1 MTALTNN
8 TIARHIITCCIL
20 IASTLSANAEKDG
33 KTLTYATPEQCGFA
47 SELEATIDSIVK
59 SSIMSRAFPGCQIIV
74 AKDGKLAIDKAYGT
88 LDYSPG
94 AKAVNRSTLYDIA
107 SMTKAIATVSGL
119 MIAYDKGLFQ
129 LGDTV
134 STLLP
139 RLSDTDKKDLTVR
152 DFLFHETGIPATINT
167 YALMVDST
175 TFSGKLLQFRYMPP
189 YTVKL
194 DKDVF
199 GHRDARLRSDIIHTT
214 RSQDYNIE
222 YAKGLFGGKQMVEL
236 TNEAIYNRQTGDKK
250 YIYSCLNFCI
260 LKDME
265 EELTGQPHA
274 RWLQKH
280 VFQPIGARHT
290 MFRPTD
296 HNIDTSNIAPT
307 EKDRF
312 MRRQILKGFV
322 HDEIAACLGGI
333 AGNAGLFSTA
343 EDIAKICQTWLN
355 GGIYNGK
362 RVFDESTVELF
373 TTETSD
379 LSGRGLG
386 FDKPSRIKQMKEI
399 GMPVSSYGHTGF
411 TGTCF
416 WVDPENKIIIVILT
430 NRIHPSRDNP
440 AWDRTN
446 PRNAIIKAV
455 YNALTKPTR
464 SSLHE
469 NQIDSSDKETKS

>member
-1 MTALTNN
+1 MTNN
-8 TIARHIITCCIL
+8 AITRFIITCCIL
-20 IASTLSANAEKDG
+20 IASALSANAEKAG
-33 KTLTYATPEQCGFA
+33 KTLTHATPEQCGFA
-47 SELEATIDSIVK
+47 SGLEATIDSIVK
-59 SSIMSRAFPGCQIIV
+59 SCIANRAFPGCQIIV
-74 AKDGKLAIDKAYGT
+74 AKDGRLAIDKAYGS
-88 LDYSPG
+88 LDYSSG

-119 MIAYDKGLFQ
+119 MVAYDHGLFQ
-129 LGDTV
+129 LDDTV

-139 RLSDTDKKDLTVR
+139 RLSDPDKKNLTVR
-152 DFLFHETGIPATINT
+152 DFLFHETGIPAIVNT

-175 TFSGKLLQFRYMPP
+175 TFSGKLLQFKFSPP
-189 YTVKL
+189 YTVKI
-194 DKDVF
+194 DKKVY

-214 RSQDYNIE
+214 RSKGYEIE

-236 TNEAIYNRQTGDKK
+236 TKDAIYNRKTGEKK
-250 YIYSCLNFCI
+250 YIYGCLNFCI
-260 LKDME
+260 LKDLE
-265 EELTGQPHA
+265 EKLTGQPHD

-280 VFQPIGARHT
+280 VFRPIGARHT

-296 HNIDTSNIAPT
+296 HNIDTANIAPT

-312 MRRQILKGFV
+312 MRRQTIKGFV
-322 HDEIAACLGGI
+322 HDETAAYLGGI

-343 EDIAKICQTWLN
+343 EDIAKLCQTWLN

-362 RVFDESTVELF
+362 RVFKKSTVELF
-373 TTETSD
+373 TTATSE

-386 FDKPSRIKQMKEI
+386 FDKPSRIKSMKEI
-399 GMPVSSYGHTGF
+399 GMPASSYGHTGF

-440 AWDRTN
+440 VWNKLT

-455 YNALTKPTR
+455 YDALT
-464 SSLHE
+464 
-469 NQIDSSDKETKS
+469 TKSDTVTS